1 MAALVHAPPTPRAIT
16 HLSYSSISTF
26 QACPLRWYFRYILGL
41 PVSTVSASLV
51 FGSALHACV
60 QYHFEQQLVGISA
73 DLEALLSVYQDS
85 WESTCDRTI
94 LFPKGEDARTLGRM
108 AERLLTSF
116 LRSDFAQ
123 PKGVIIGVEEELRGV
138 VVPGCPELL
147 ARVDL
152 LIDNG
157 SELVV
162 TDFKTSRSWWSEDKV
177 GDVAPQLLL
186 YSELVKPMADGRP
199 VKLSFAVLT
208 KHKIPVLT
216 MHEVPLDPRQL
227 QRTKRIV
234 ERVWQAIQGGQ
245 FYPNPSPLNCSTC
258 PYRKPCQ
265 AWTG

>member
-1 MAALVHAPPTPRAIT
+1 VPIT
-16 HLSYSSISTF
+16 TI
-26 QACPLRWYFRYILGL
+26 
-41 PVSTVSASLV
+41 SASLV

-60 QYHFEQQLVGISA
+60 QYHFEQLLVGRPTT

-85 WESTCDRTI
+85 WESFTNRI
-94 LFPKGEDARTLGRM
+94 IQFPKGEDARTLGRM
-108 AERLLTSF
+108 AEKLLASF

-123 PKGVIIGVEEELRGV
+123 PKGVILGVEEEMRGV

-147 ARVDL
+147 ARLDLIVDE
-152 LIDNG
+152 G
-157 SELVV
+157 TELWVS
-162 TDFKTSRSWWSEDKV
+162 DFKTSRSWWSEDKV

-199 VKLSFAVLT
+199 IKLSFAVLT
-208 KHKIPVLT
+208 KTKFPVLT
-216 MHEVPLDPRQL
+216 MHQVPLDPNQL

-234 ERVWQAIQGGQ
+234 ERVWQAIQAGHI
-245 FYPNPSPLNCSTC
+245 YPNPSPMNCPTC